1 MRSSQFNKNYGDVAE
16 QNLPNAEKEIYLY
29 IEEMSLNGNVSSISG
44 GKEGRK
50 VTILYH
56 LVSFNRKSRSR

>member
-29 IEEMSLNGNVSSISG
+29 MEEMSLNGNVSSISG
-44 GKEGRK
+44 SKEGRK
-50 VTILYH
+50 EG
-56 LVSFNRKSRSR
+56 RSQFRII

>member
-29 IEEMSLNGNVSSISG
+29 IEEMLAVR
-44 GKEGRK
+44 KEGRSQFR
-50 VTILYH
+50 II
-56 LVSFNRKSRSR
+56 